1 MRPELDNVLQCLFLN
16 GYSVLS
22 LISDILSHGS
32 NEEDQRTKCLLEG
45 VEQDAVNICACLL
58 NHNTTSSSVSTWA
71 LGVALQSQTRKEHSP
86 SFMTGH
92 PLSLPN
98 DDVVSPDLSFGTAST
113 KVSTNS
119 LEELLNI
126 GRTRCTSSISGILTP
141 TRSDSCTV
149 VAMKYKRVVIIDPLP
164 DDVFLEIFDLFLRD
178 PTYPDEYPAERM
190 RKWLI
195 LAHVCQRWRGIIFAS
210 PRRLDLYLACICGTP
225 VRRNLVYWPLTL
237 PLVIDYPGTYDGPI
251 PGDEDNIIAA
261 LTHTDRIHR
270 VNIYATYLVF
280 LRVINVM
287 QKSFPALTYLEFV
300 WDVKYHQSPF
310 PILPRGLLG
319 GSAPRLEYLH
329 LSGVSFPGLPTL
341 LLSARNLLDLR
352 LHDIMQNI
360 SLEKMVAGLAVL
372 TRLRTFAI
380 GFHSKITPS
389 EQGRS
394 RSNHPMPITLPA
406 LTLFRYQGY
415 SEYLEDLL
423 ALINT
428 PLVDT
433 ITIKYLV
440 GDIQFLQLSQFIGRT
455 KNLKVAQ
462 FRRAYVKFC
471 HDQVNVELELGLPQ
485 GEPQSDVN
493 LRLSLLGPRL
503 NIQVP
508 YVVDVLGKVVA
519 LFSNVGHLFTH
530 ASCLKWRDMA
540 DLDSIEW
547 LAFLRLFPAVETLR
561 LSGDMA
567 SYIVSALEDIPEEM
581 LTEVMP
587 ALHLLWL
594 DEEYRREEDEP
605 VGSIKQFLTLRQLS
619 GRPVAVVNTEDEFD
633 DTLNENTQG
642 PSEMPE

>member
-1 MRPELDNVLQCLFLN
+1 M
-16 GYSVLS
+16 
-22 LISDILSHGS
+22 
-32 NEEDQRTKCLLEG
+32 
-45 VEQDAVNICACLL
+45 
-58 NHNTTSSSVSTWA
+58 
-71 LGVALQSQTRKEHSP
+71 
-86 SFMTGH
+86 
-92 PLSLPN
+92 
-98 DDVVSPDLSFGTAST
+98 
-113 KVSTNS
+113 
-119 LEELLNI
+119 
-126 GRTRCTSSISGILTP
+126 
-141 TRSDSCTV
+141 
-149 VAMKYKRVVIIDPLP
+149 
-164 DDVFLEIFDLFLRD
+164 EIFDLSLRD
-178 PTYPDEYPAERM
+178 HTYPADYPAERM
-190 RKWLI
+190 REWLI

-210 PRRLDLYLACICGTP
+210 PRRLDLYLACISGTP
-225 VRRNLVYWPLTL
+225 VRWNLVYWPLTL
-237 PLVIDYPGTYDGPI
+237 PLVIDYPGIDDPI
-251 PGDEDNIIAA
+251 PGDEYSIIEA

-270 VNIYATYLVF
+270 VVIYATYSVF

-300 WDVKYHQSPF
+300 WDVKDPQSPF

-341 LLSARNLLDLR
+341 LLNARNLLDLR

-360 SLEKMVAGLAVL
+360 PLEKMVAGLAVL
-372 TRLRTFAI
+372 TRLSTLAI
-380 GFHSKITPS
+380 GFHSKIPPP
-389 EQGRS
+389 EQGSS

-423 ALINT
+423 ALTNT
-428 PLVDT
+428 LLVDT

-440 GDIQFLQLSQFIGRT
+440 GEIQFLQLSQFIGRT

-471 HDQVNVELELGLPQ
+471 HDQVNVELELGHPQ

-493 LRLSLLGPRL
+493 LRLALLGPRL
-503 NIQVP
+503 NIQVL

-530 ASCLKWRDMA
+530 ASCLEWRDMA
-540 DLDSIEW
+540 DLDCIEW

-605 VGSIKQFLTLRQLS
+605 VVSIERFLSLRQLS
-619 GRPVAVVNTEDEFD
+619 GRPVTVVNTEDEFNEL
-633 DTLNENTQG
+633 LNENTRG
-642 PSEMPE
+642 PSEMWLAI

>member
-1 MRPELDNVLQCLFLN
+1 
-16 GYSVLS
+16 
-22 LISDILSHGS
+22 
-32 NEEDQRTKCLLEG
+32 
-45 VEQDAVNICACLL
+45 
-58 NHNTTSSSVSTWA
+58 
-71 LGVALQSQTRKEHSP
+71 
-86 SFMTGH
+86 
-92 PLSLPN
+92 
-98 DDVVSPDLSFGTAST
+98 
-113 KVSTNS
+113 
-119 LEELLNI
+119 
-126 GRTRCTSSISGILTP
+126 
-141 TRSDSCTV
+141 
-149 VAMKYKRVVIIDPLP
+149 
-164 DDVFLEIFDLFLRD
+164 
-178 PTYPDEYPAERM
+178 
-190 RKWLI
+190 
-195 LAHVCQRWRGIIFAS
+195 
-210 PRRLDLYLACICGTP
+210 
-225 VRRNLVYWPLTL
+225 
-237 PLVIDYPGTYDGPI
+237 
-251 PGDEDNIIAA
+251 
-261 LTHTDRIHR
+261 
-270 VNIYATYLVF
+270 
-280 LRVINVM
+280 
-287 QKSFPALTYLEFV
+287 
-300 WDVKYHQSPF
+300 
-310 PILPRGLLG
+310 
-319 GSAPRLEYLH
+319 
-329 LSGVSFPGLPTL
+329 
-341 LLSARNLLDLR
+341 
-352 LHDIMQNI
+352 MQNI
-360 SLEKMVAGLAVL
+360 SLEKMVAGLALL

-380 GFHSKITPS
+380 GFHSKITPP

-530 ASCLKWRDMA
+530 ASCLEWRDMA

-605 VGSIKQFLTLRQLS
+605 VGSIKRFLTLRQLS

-633 DTLNENTQG
+633 DNLNENTQG
-642 PSEMPE
+642 PSEMLE